1 MHGFILCDDISHLL
15 ECNYISWRSNS
26 SINKN
31 YETIYKNSN
40 YFDFLIFNIIFY
52 LIIRSFFE
60 DTLAFT
66 SIDLILFMSCF
77 ISILVKISR
86 LNKDSK

>member
-40 YFDFLIFNIIFY
+40 YKNKTGITLRSGLPYCNLVNHELFDKDAHFFTLI
-52 LIIRSFFE
+52 
-60 DTLAFT
+60 DA
-66 SIDLILFMSCF
+66 LIL
-77 ISILVKISR
+77 
-86 LNKDSK
+86 LNG